1 MKTNRPHS
9 RVMKV
14 VSQTWEHFHD
24 SVNSNTLD
32 SRLISLFLVSAVEDG
47 CYYNYNHYGEGD
59 RIVTNEPCLNCTCH
73 NRMLMCYL
81 RVCPFTKPIGQDC
94 IVEKRE
100 DQCCPVITCPEGIE
114 TPMNQLLSIANTFVN
129 SLEAVPVQLDDN
141 SSTTISST
149 DVAMPD
155 NYGCSINGRFY
166 AEGAQVPSN
175 QNKPC
180 ELCYC
185 IRNMTACVMQECTLH
200 IDGCQPIY
208 NKGVCCPVRYSCGKL
223 SICVKWHRRCLII
236 KSVIDRSRLWLIAD
250 VGRSLNDNRSTDRR
264 IRPGYTKV
272 WVTTLHVQ
280 R

>member
-1 MKTNRPHS
+1 M
-9 RVMKV
+9 
-14 VSQTWEHFHD
+14 
-24 SVNSNTLD
+24 
-32 SRLISLFLVSAVEDG
+32 EDG

-59 RIVTNEPCLNCTCH
+59 RIITNEPCLNCTCH

-100 DQCCPVITCPEGIE
+100 DQCCPVITCPEGKFRIYSYKYLISI
-114 TPMNQLLSIANTFVN
+114 TNFGILLSQT
-129 SLEAVPVQLDDN
+129 VPVELLEN
-141 SSTTISST
+141 GSTTIPST
-149 DVAMPD
+149 ELASPD
-155 NYGCSINGRFY
+155 NYGCSISGRFY

-175 QNKPC
+175 PNKPC

-223 SICVKWHRRCLII
+223 NAL
-236 KSVIDRSRLWLIAD
+236 
-250 VGRSLNDNRSTDRR
+250 
-264 IRPGYTKV
+264 
-272 WVTTLHVQ
+272 
-280 R
+280 